1 MYRGHRSG
9 GSMIWMSLS
18 RTLKVPCAM
27 SHLRERAVRRE
38 HIEPVEG
45 ARESAYC
52 DQACGSERYVRTPAL
67 SKAGRS
73 QSEVTRAARAQSASG
88 AQFRELKIVRRRF
101 MRI

>member
-1 MYRGHRSG
+1 MSSVRPAGARFRKG

-38 HIEPVEG
+38 HVEPVEG
-45 ARESAYC
+45 ARESASC
-52 DQACGSERYVRTPAL
+52 EQACGSERYVRTPAL

-73 QSEVTRAARAQSASG
+73 QSEVTRAAREP
-88 AQFRELKIVRRRF
+88 RERWPHALPRAA
-101 MRI
+101 